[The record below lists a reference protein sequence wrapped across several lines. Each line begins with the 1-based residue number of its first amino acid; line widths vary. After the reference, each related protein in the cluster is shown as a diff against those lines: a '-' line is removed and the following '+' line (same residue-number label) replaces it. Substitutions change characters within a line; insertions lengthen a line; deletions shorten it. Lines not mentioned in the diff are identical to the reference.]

1 MFYVDPEDRRRL
13 SWFLIKMIRDEVI
26 TVLNGE
32 KRLVLNAHA
41 NPSKPL
47 GILWGWGKNCN
58 IRRTLSGVGGQLG
71 SAVLWT
77 CHGGSTHERSF
88 WVIRTSSKQSKL
100 Q

>member
-1 MFYVDPEDRRRL
+1 MLGMFYVDPEDRRRL

-47 GILWGWGKNCN
+47 GILWG
-58 IRRTLSGVGGQLG
+58 
-71 SAVLWT
+71 
-77 CHGGSTHERSF
+77 
-88 WVIRTSSKQSKL
+88 
-100 Q
+100 